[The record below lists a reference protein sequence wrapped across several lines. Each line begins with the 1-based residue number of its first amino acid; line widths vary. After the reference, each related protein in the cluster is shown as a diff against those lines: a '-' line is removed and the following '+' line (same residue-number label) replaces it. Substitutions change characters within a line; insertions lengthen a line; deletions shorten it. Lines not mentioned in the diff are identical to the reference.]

1 MTGPQGQS
9 VRCPVH
15 GTYYRPDRDQICP
28 RCKEAADRA
37 NAALP
42 QALAQDSSRRIPP
55 VTALIWLLVVSGLGW
70 GGYQLLLKMG
80 DRGEELY
87 AETVE
92 VASRID
98 PALVRSQIQ
107 ALENLVYATEPE
119 PYTQGSRI
127 QRASLVLYQ
136 GVMQRSSQL
145 LAARHG
151 SKIVGFGST
160 ASASED
166 VGYASIDMDMIRR
179 EWEAVRVEVFH
190 DAAWFRA
197 ARR

>member
-1 MTGPQGQS
+1 M
-9 VRCPVH
+9 
-15 GTYYRPDRDQICP
+15 
-28 RCKEAADRA
+28 EAADRGY
-37 NAALP
+37 AAP
-42 QALAQDSSRRIPP
+42 RALAKDSSRRISP

-70 GGYQLLLKMG
+70 GGYQFMLKMRDKG
-80 DRGEELY
+80 DELY

-136 GVMQRSSQL
+136 GVMQKSSKL

-151 SKIVGFGST
+151 NRIVGFGSN
-160 ASASED
+160 ASAAED
-166 VGYASIDMDMIRR
+166 VGYSTIDMNAIRR
-179 EWEAVRVEVFH
+179 QWEAVRAEVFH
-190 DAAWFRA
+190 DADWFKS